1 MKIEIGGFP
10 GKEEEQVLT
19 TDRVRFVA
27 EDGRDM
33 FEVKIGDDG
42 ISIEV
47 RGINSTRVEGVLY
60 REQFNIQPNSSNC
73 VTIRAKKYDE
83 R

>member
-1 MKIEIGGFP
+1 MKIAIGGSF
-10 GKEEEQVLT
+10 GEEYQDLT

-27 EDGRDM
+27 PDGRDM

-47 RGINSTRVEGVLY
+47 RGITSTRIDGVLY
-60 REQFNIQPNSSNC
+60 REQFNIEPHCSNC
-73 VTIRAKKYDE
+73 VTIRAKKYDA
-83 R
+83 